1 MNKIIKNLILTDI
14 AFWSGWGMIT
24 PVFAIFVVD
33 RIAGGTALT
42 VGIAVAIYWTLRALL
57 VFPFAKI
64 IDKYQG
70 QKDDYLF
77 LVSGNF
83 LSALVPFGYIF
94 AIYPWHIYVLQVA
107 YGIGMAMAFVGWRT
121 MFTRNIV
128 KGKEASQWAI
138 NEATL
143 GLGTAAAGIF
153 TGFAITQWGYVVAF
167 SIAGSLAMISVII
180 LLCLRKEIEG
190 VFNRKFPF
198 NIVDIFRRE

>member
-1 MNKIIKNLILTDI
+1 MV
-14 AFWSGWGMIT
+14 T
-24 PVFAIFVVD
+24 PVFAIFIVD
-33 RIAGGTALT
+33 RIVGGTALT
-42 VGIAVAIYWTLRALL
+42 VGIAMAIYWTLRALL

-64 IDKYQG
+64 IDKFQG

-83 LSALVPFGYIF
+83 LAALVPFGYIF

-121 MFTRNIV
+121 MFTRNII

-143 GLGTAAAGIF
+143 GLGTASAGIF
-153 TGFAITQWGYVVAF
+153 TGFVITHWGFVVAF
-167 SIAGSLAMISVII
+167 SIAGTLAMISVVV

-190 VFNRKFPF
+190 VFNRRFPF
-198 NIVDIFRRE
+198 SIIDIFRGK